1 MKKTAIFVAL
11 VAVTGTTAVFPVH
24 DKMSMQIPSA
34 YSARTG
40 SDMIT
45 TVNYHSSGSL

>member
-1 MKKTAIFVAL
+1 MKKTAILVAL
-11 VAVTGTTAVFPVH
+11 AAVTGTTAVFPAH

-34 YSARTG
+34 YRVRTG
-40 SDMIT
+40 SDVVT